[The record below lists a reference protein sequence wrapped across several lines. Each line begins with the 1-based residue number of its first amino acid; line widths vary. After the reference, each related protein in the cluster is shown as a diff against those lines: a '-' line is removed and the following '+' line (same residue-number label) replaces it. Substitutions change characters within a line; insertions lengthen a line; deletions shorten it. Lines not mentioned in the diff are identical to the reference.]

1 MFILAANVVLLL
13 FNKMSG
19 VCLLKTPQR
28 LSVIL
33 TILVLQNTHINNA
46 NVSTVNSGTVCLT
59 MCLFCS
65 LLSSSIAFPSLPLDM
80 SNSCFCFNTW
90 YFFYWKALF
99 FGSSHSCSLFF
110 FLNSVFLG
118 GCLLPGY
125 SNLFCL
131 FL

>member
-1 MFILAANVVLLL
+1 
-13 FNKMSG
+13 
-19 VCLLKTPQR
+19 
-28 LSVIL
+28 
-33 TILVLQNTHINNA
+33 
-46 NVSTVNSGTVCLT
+46 

-90 YFFYWKALF
+90 YFFYWKLSSLAL
-99 FGSSHSCSLFF
+99 HIAVPCS

-125 SNLFCL
+125 SDYSVYFFSNSSCNLF
-131 FL
+131 FLIVLSIVTYCSYFFSLEHIEKWEGSYLPVLLITVLVMM